1 MEKSIDYMENNIV
14 LIKIDDAHLPIVT
27 DCDILTASESF
38 FHMDRT
44 AAFNVLILVTDG
56 VMYVTENGYEH
67 SIHSGELLFLKS
79 GQRHYGSTET
89 PRGTRWIYVHF
100 TLPEESEFT
109 ENTFYLPKKL
119 TGLSGSE
126 TEEKLIKLCTD
137 HHVRELLT
145 KQRNNALF
153 YDILLDLCS
162 CRQPKSQSITDK
174 LCEFLDTQ
182 TDKFFSKELI
192 TGQFYLS
199 YSYLAAEFKR
209 EMGMSMGQYHNAA
222 RMKRACHLLRSTL
235 LSVGEISDT
244 LGFSDML
251 YFSKK
256 FRSYAGMSPTDYR
269 KQVQKKY

>member
-1 MEKSIDYMENNIV
+1 MEKSTYYMENNTM
-14 LIKIDDAHLPIVT
+14 LIGIDDAHLPIVT

-38 FHMDRT
+38 IHMDRT
-44 AAFNVLILVTDG
+44 APFNVLILVTDG

-67 SIHSGELLFLKS
+67 TIHEGELLFLKS
-79 GQRHYGSTET
+79 GHRHYGSTET

-100 TLPEESEFT
+100 TLPEEGYNSEDT
-109 ENTFYLPKKL
+109 VYLPKKL
-119 TGLSGSE
+119 AGLSGSE
-126 TEEKLIKLCTD
+126 TEEKLIKLCAG
-137 HHVRELLT
+137 HHGEEHLK

-153 YDILLDLCS
+153 YDILLDLCTQ
-162 CRQPKSQSITDK
+162 QPKVQSISDK

-182 TDKFFSKELI
+182 TDKPFSKELI

-209 EMGMSMGQYHNAA
+209 ETGMSMGQYHNAA
-222 RMKRACHLLRSTL
+222 RMKRACDLLRSTL
-235 LSVGEISDT
+235 MSVGEISDR

-256 FRSYAGMSPTDYR
+256 FSSFAGISPTDYR